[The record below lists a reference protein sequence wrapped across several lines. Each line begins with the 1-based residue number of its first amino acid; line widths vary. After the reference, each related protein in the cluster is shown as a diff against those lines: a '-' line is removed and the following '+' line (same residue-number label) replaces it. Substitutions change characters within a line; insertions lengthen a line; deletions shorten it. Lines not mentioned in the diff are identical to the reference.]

1 MSKHLPDGAGG
12 DSPPASRARRKLIGA
27 AGMVA
32 GAGVAAA
39 ATTVAQIGASGPAQ
53 APIGGAPPPRRS
65 LAAGSADADRTGRIN
80 VKDYGARGDGS
91 SDDTAA
97 VVAARDAV
105 FASRNGNGWL
115 THHLYFPAGVYR
127 ITRADALLPRGVPGE
142 KINGYTIEG
151 QGKRSSELLFDA
163 PAGNAGDRYSGN
175 LLTAHGRVRQLRV
188 REISFRSARAGLNWM
203 YCWSSVT
210 GGQTNQDFA
219 FDDVEWRGPW
229 NRVIGLDGDD
239 KSNLNSEWSFN
250 RCHLANDVVLGDAF
264 LHSGMSP
271 TYSQQDQFLNFW
283 FRDCKFEY
291 RSGTLLRFARGGYIN
306 VYGGSW
312 IQCNDDP
319 NVASVFFDLPPGP
332 HNNTVKTLLVSGVR
346 FELRSRASKLMDC
359 GWDAR
364 NASLSFIA
372 CTDAALAH
380 TAEVGGNCI
389 PVTYRPRNGD
399 MPFVKWQSCQ
409 LMGRHE
415 SFATANRERLLFE
428 QCNTLNA
435 PMEQFVLQ
443 R

>member
-1 MSKHLPDGAGG
+1 MSKQSSNGPAGEAA
-12 DSPPASRARRKLIGA
+12 PASHARRKLIGA

-39 ATTVAQIGASGPAQ
+39 ATSVAQIAGSGAP
-53 APIGGAPPPRRS
+53 APIGGAPSPRRQT
-65 LAAGSADADRTGRIN
+65 AAAEPVPPGRIS
-80 VKDYGARGDGS
+80 VKDYGAVGNGS
-91 SDDTAA
+91 ADDTAA
-97 VVAARDAV
+97 IEKARDAV
-105 FASRNGNGWL
+105 FASRNGNGFL
-115 THHLYFPAGVYR
+115 THHLYFPAGIYR
-127 ITRADALLPRGVPGE
+127 VTRADALLPKGSPSD

-151 QGKRSSELLFDA
+151 QGKRCSEILFDA
-163 PAGNAGDRYSGN
+163 PAGGGDPYSGN

-188 REISFRSARAGLNWM
+188 REITFRSARAGLNWM
-203 YCWSSVT
+203 YCWSSVN
-210 GGQTNQDFA
+210 GGQSNQDFG

-271 TYSQQDQFLNFW
+271 SYSQQDQFLNFW

-291 RSGTLLRFARGGYIN
+291 RSGTLLRFARGGYVN

-312 IQCNDDP
+312 IQCNTDP
-319 NVASVFFDLPPGP
+319 GVRSVFFDLPPGP
-332 HNNTVKTLLVSGVR
+332 HNNTVKTLLVCGVR
-346 FELRSRASKLMDC
+346 FELRSSASKLMDC
-359 GWDAR
+359 GWDAK
-364 NASLSFIA
+364 NANLSFIA

-380 TAEVGGNCI
+380 SSDVSTGSY

-399 MPFVKWQSCQ
+399 MPFVKWQSYQ
-409 LMGRHE
+409 LMGHHE
-415 SFATANRERLLFE
+415 SYATANRDRLVFE
-428 QCNTLNA
+428 QCNTLNST
-435 PMEQFVLQ
+435 MEQFVVQ

>member
-1 MSKHLPDGAGG
+1 MSKHSSNGPAG
-12 DSPPASRARRKLIGA
+12 DAAPASRARRKLIGA

-39 ATTVAQIGASGPAQ
+39 ATTVAQIGASGAQ
-53 APIGGAPPPRRS
+53 APIGGAPSPRRS
-65 LAAGSADADRTGRIN
+65 GAATAADPAPSGRIN
-80 VKDYGARGDGS
+80 VKDYGALGNGS
-91 SDDTAA
+91 ADDTAA
-97 VVAARDAV
+97 IENARNAV
-105 FASRNGNGWL
+105 FASRNGNGFL
-115 THHLYFPAGVYR
+115 THHLYFPAGIYR
-127 ITRADALLPRGVPGE
+127 VTRADALLPKGAPSD

-151 QGKRSSELLFDA
+151 QGKRCSEILFDA
-163 PAGNAGDRYSGN
+163 PAGSADPYSGN

-188 REISFRSARAGLNWM
+188 RELTFRSARAGLNWM
-203 YCWSSVT
+203 YCWSSVN
-210 GGQTNQDFA
+210 GGQSNQDFA

-229 NRVIGLDGDD
+229 NRIIGLDGDD

-250 RCHLANDVVLGDAF
+250 RCHLANDVALGDAF

-271 TYSQQDQFLNFW
+271 TISQQDQFLNFW

-312 IQCNDDP
+312 IQCNTDP
-319 NVASVFFDLPPGP
+319 AVRSVFFDLPPGP
-332 HNNTVKTLLVSGVR
+332 HNNTVKTLLVCGVR

-359 GWDAR
+359 GWDAK
-364 NASLSFIA
+364 NANLTFIA

-380 TAEVGGNCI
+380 SAEVSTECY

-409 LMGRHE
+409 LMGHHE
-415 SFATANRERLLFE
+415 SYATANRERLVFE
-428 QCNTLNA
+428 QCNTLNSA
-435 PMEQFVLQ
+435 MEQFVVQ